1 MTQRKRL
8 LTRIA
13 TEHLSIPT
21 LATRKS
27 DALDFHTVSVW
38 AVGDALTAAF
48 EAGQSFAIQQRKR
61 MDIHELL
68 EQHREIALVWGIE
81 DVQSLRPDLNGDQCW
96 KVLQRCQD
104 AHDCNHGITWDLID
118 MVASDLFPEPHE
130 GERP

>member
-1 MTQRKRL
+1 MNQQRKL

-13 TEHLSIPT
+13 TKHLAIPT
-21 LATRKS
+21 LAARKA

-38 AVGDALTAAF
+38 AVEDALTAAF
-48 EAGQSFAIQQRKR
+48 EAGQSFANRERKR
-61 MDIHELL
+61 IEIDELL
-68 EQHREIALVWGIE
+68 ERRHEVAIIWNVE
-81 DVQSLRPDLNGDQCW
+81 DVQSIRPDLDDDQSW
-96 KVLQRCQD
+96 KVLKRCRE